1 MQRKVSY
8 VILPFF
14 SFVFFSSWGY
24 NVRPKPTV
32 PRCVWVGRL
41 RLTISWHK
49 TGQAVHE
56 SGERRACGH
65 RLTPLGTSRPHGS
78 PPKKHCLCHDARNE
92 VVAIHGWSM
101 QRGYLAISGPSLAA
115 ATACLPS
122 AARVYNH
129 THHLSYCYRAHCRA
143 MSMEYVQQG
152 WRTTFHK

>member
-78 PPKKHCLCHDARNE
+78 SPKKTLPMPRCKKRGGRYTR
-92 VVAIHGWSM
+92 VV
-101 QRGYLAISGPSLAA
+101 Y
-115 ATACLPS
+115 
-122 AARVYNH
+122 AARVSG
-129 THHLSYCYRAHCRA
+129 HLGPQSGSSNRLSAICRSGLQPYTPPVLLLPSSLPRHVDGICTA
-143 MSMEYVQQG
+143 GMTYYLS
-152 WRTTFHK
+152 